1 MIRSVRIHEFGGPEV
16 LRIEKIEVEEPGEG
30 EVRIRIRAIG
40 INRTEITLR
49 SGRSPAKP
57 PLPTKI
63 GFEAAGEIEAI
74 GAGVKGFAIAD
85 RVALVPAYAASR
97 YGLYGESSLAP
108 ARSLI
113 KVPDAVNDEQAAAT
127 WAAFGT
133 AWAGLVA
140 VGRLAA
146 GQTVLVPAA
155 SSSAGLA
162 ALQIANR
169 LGARPIALTRTS
181 AKVEE
186 LRALPKSRAAAIV
199 ATEEQD
205 VVSEIKRLTD
215 GKGADL
221 VFDPVGG
228 PTFAKLVEAAA
239 SGGLLILYGALSRD
253 QTTVP
258 PFHIFARNLTIR
270 GVSLPAYASDDAQL
284 GALKRFVTEGLA
296 DGSLSPVI
304 ARTFPF
310 EEIVEAHR
318 YMETGNQVGKIV
330 VTV

>member
-16 LRIEKIEVEEPGEG
+16 LRIEEIEAEAPGEG
-30 EVRIRIRAIG
+30 EVRMRIRGIG

-57 PLPTKI
+57 PLPAKI

-74 GAGVKGFAIAD
+74 GPGVTGFAIGD

-113 KVPDAVNDEQAAAT
+113 KIPDAVTFEQAAAT
-127 WAAFGT
+127 WAAYGT

-140 VGRLAA
+140 LGRLAA
-146 GQTVLVPAA
+146 GQTVLLPAA
-155 SSSAGLA
+155 SSSVGLA
-162 ALQIANR
+162 AIQIANR

-181 AKVEE
+181 VKADE
-186 LRALPKSRAAAIV
+186 LRAHGAAATV

-215 GKGADL
+215 GKGANL
-221 VFDPVGG
+221 VFDPVSG
-228 PTFAKLVEAAA
+228 PTFAKLVEATA

-253 QTTVP
+253 QTAVP

-270 GVSLPAYASDDAQL
+270 GVSLAAYASDDAQL

-304 ARTFPF
+304 ARIFPF
-310 EEIVEAHR
+310 DEIVEAHR
-318 YMETGNQVGKIV
+318 FMESGNQVGKIV

>member
-16 LRIEKIEVEEPGEG
+16 LRIERIEVEEPGEG
-30 EVRIRIRAIG
+30 EVRMRIRGIG

-49 SGRSPAKP
+49 SGRSPVKPSLPAK
-57 PLPTKI
+57 L

-74 GAGVKGFAIAD
+74 GAGVKGVAIGD
-85 RVALVPAYAASR
+85 RVALVPAYAASQ

-113 KVPDAVNDEQAAAT
+113 KIPDAVSFEQATAT
-127 WAAFGT
+127 WAAYGT

-140 VGRLAA
+140 LGRLAA
-146 GQTVLVPAA
+146 GQTVLLPAA
-155 SSSAGLA
+155 SSSVGLA
-162 ALQIANR
+162 AIQIANR

-181 AKVEE
+181 VKADE
-186 LRALPKSRAAAIV
+186 LRVHGAAATV

-228 PTFAKLVEAAA
+228 PTFAKLVEATA
-239 SGGLLILYGALSRD
+239 SSGLLILYGALSRD
-253 QTTVP
+253 QTAVP
-258 PFHIFARNLTIR
+258 PFHLFARNLTIR
-270 GVSLPAYASDDAQL
+270 GVSLPAHASDDAQL

-304 ARTFPF
+304 ARIFPF
-310 EEIVEAHR
+310 DEIVEAHR
-318 YMETGNQVGKIV
+318 FMEAGNQVGKIV

>member
-16 LRIEKIEVEEPGEG
+16 LRTEEVEVEEPGEG

-40 INRTEITLR
+40 INRTEVTLR
-49 SGRSPAKP
+49 SGRSPVKP

-63 GFEAAGEIEAI
+63 GWEAAGKIEAI
-74 GAGVKGFAIAD
+74 GAEVKGFAIGD

-97 YGLYGESSLAP
+97 YGLYSESSLAP
-108 ARSLI
+108 ARSLVKI
-113 KVPDAVNDEQAAAT
+113 PDAETFEQAAAT
-127 WAAFGT
+127 WAAYGT

-140 VGRLAA
+140 LGRLAA
-146 GQTVLVPAA
+146 GQTVLLTAA
-155 SSSAGLA
+155 SSSVGLA
-162 ALQIANR
+162 AIQIAKR

-181 AKVEE
+181 VKAEE
-186 LRALPKSRAAAIV
+186 LRAHGAAAVV

-205 VVSEIKRLTD
+205 LVSEIKRLTG
-215 GKGADL
+215 GKGAEL

-228 PTFAKLVEAAA
+228 PTFAKLAEATA

-253 QTTVP
+253 PTEVP

-270 GVSLPAYASDDAQL
+270 GLAFPAYAADDTQL
-284 GALKRFVTEGLA
+284 AALKRFVTEGVA
-296 DGSLSPVI
+296 DGSLAPVI

-310 EEIVEAHR
+310 GEIVEAHR
-318 YMETGNQVGKIV
+318 FMETGSQIGKIV